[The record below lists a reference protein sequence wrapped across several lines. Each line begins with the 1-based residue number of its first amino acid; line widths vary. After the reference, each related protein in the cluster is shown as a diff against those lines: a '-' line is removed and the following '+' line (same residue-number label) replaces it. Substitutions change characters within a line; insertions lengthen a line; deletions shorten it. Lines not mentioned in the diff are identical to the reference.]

1 MLKDDG
7 MIETNSTLAADDSF
21 TSSTVSC
28 DEDVAVVGTVF
39 ADEAGTLKIQ
49 FDDGSGNW
57 DAEETREYTANEK
70 LGFKVS
76 VVAPYFRV
84 IYDNGATAQG
94 TLRLKAWE
102 MV

>member
-7 MIETNSTLAADDSF
+7 IIETESLDADDSF

-57 DAEETREYTANEK
+57 DAEETRDYTASEK
-70 LGFKVS
+70 LGFKIPVVS
-76 VVAPYFRV
+76 PYFRV
-84 IYDNGATAQG
+84 IYDNGTIAQG
-94 TLRLKAWE
+94 TFRLKAWE